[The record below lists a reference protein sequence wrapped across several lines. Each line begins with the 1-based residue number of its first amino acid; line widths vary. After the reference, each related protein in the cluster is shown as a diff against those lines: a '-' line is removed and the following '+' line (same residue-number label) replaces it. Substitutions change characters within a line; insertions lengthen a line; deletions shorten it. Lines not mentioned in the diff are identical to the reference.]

1 MQGFEQRVVGETGT
15 LGASLSVYHTVD
27 CPADYFG
34 TELLLTQLP
43 TMSVPD
49 SVLFNITGNKISK
62 CYLFIDLYY
71 GYYCFYCKGRSGGQD
86 IEVFDDRLAYGGSI
100 SLDFAR
106 WTSNSDRISIS
117 FQATNTT
124 YSEFLKM
131 IGK

>member
-1 MQGFEQRVVGETGT
+1 MSKKVEN
-15 LGASLSVYHTVD
+15 LLKKSLYV
-27 CPADYFG
+27 
-34 TELLLTQLP
+34 
-43 TMSVPD
+43 
-49 SVLFNITGNKISK
+49 
-62 CYLFIDLYY
+62 
-71 GYYCFYCKGRSGGQD
+71 D